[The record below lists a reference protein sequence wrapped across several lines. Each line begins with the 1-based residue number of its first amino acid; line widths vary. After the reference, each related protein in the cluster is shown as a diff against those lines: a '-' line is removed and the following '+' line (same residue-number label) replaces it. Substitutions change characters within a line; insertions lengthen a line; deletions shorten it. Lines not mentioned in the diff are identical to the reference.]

1 MLPPASPAAA
11 LTSMKRKPP
20 DGVFQLDAFVK
31 QCIRACRH
39 DEKTSIKRLR
49 SVYSR
54 AIEHSPEAVRRA
66 IPNTGPDEVL
76 LHEDDDC
83 TIYIVRVPAG
93 IKYAPHDHGMVA
105 VVGVFEGIEVND
117 YFKRVSIDTCQVP
130 SMQTEAVET
139 GSVAVLDADVVH
151 AISSRGSTRS
161 QALHVYLGNLG
172 ATDRKLFHPKTGKA
186 LPFTMQNY
194 FSNASPPQPVPDGHD
209 QAVY

>member
-1 MLPPASPAAA
+1 MK
-11 LTSMKRKPP
+11 KRKQHPEAA
-20 DGVFQLDAFVK
+20 FQLDSFVK

-39 DEKTSIKRLR
+39 DVDGTIKRLR
-49 SVYSR
+49 SVYR
-54 AIEHSPEAVRRA
+54 ETIERSPEAIRRA
-66 IPNTGPDEVL
+66 IPNQGPDEVL
-76 LHEDDDC
+76 LHEDDTC

-105 VVGVFEGIEVND
+105 VVGVFEGTEVND
-117 YFKRVSIDTCQVP
+117 YFKRVSSEKLTIPCVT
-130 SMQTEAVET
+130 SEAVET
-139 GSVAVLDADVVH
+139 GHVTVLDADVVH
-151 AISSRGSTRS
+151 AISSKGSTRS

-194 FSNASPPQPVPDGHD
+194 FSNASPPQPIPDGHD